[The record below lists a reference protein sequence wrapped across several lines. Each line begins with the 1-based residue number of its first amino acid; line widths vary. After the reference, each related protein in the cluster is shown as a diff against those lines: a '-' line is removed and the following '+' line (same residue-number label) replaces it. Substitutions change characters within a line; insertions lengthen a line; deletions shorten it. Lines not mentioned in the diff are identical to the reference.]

1 MKDARASTG
10 GVHVIVRSL
19 CRDGFL

>member
-1 MKDARASTG
+1 MKDVRASTG